1 MHNKSIISLLF
12 FINFLSNL
20 LSGIDTRNMLHDPS
34 SVTISPIFTPTYN
47 YNPNLEPHYNIEN
60 KPQFINYVY
69 SLSYSIGMKIRD
81 ISLTCMDGIYKNATH
96 QNYQFVK
103 QLIKEMLWYYRY
115 RIVGSTMIGSYSIT
129 NALLMY
135 DYHYLHHNTTWA
147 TWKKE
152 YTFENLCAI
161 SQKDLAH
168 ELLLAIGQHYYSEKN
183 PIDLTHPLIQF
194 LNAIDTEIKRIK
206 RYLNTAKI
214 IKRLR
219 LTTLFPIND
228 NKINGAHK
236 LLERA
241 LFIKH
246 IFLSWLSEYN
256 LTYNNKK

>member
-1 MHNKSIISLLF
+1 MHNKSIITLLF
-12 FINFLSNL
+12 FIHFISNPL
-20 LSGIDTRNMLHDPS
+20 FGTETRNTPHNPS
-34 SVTISPIFTPTYN
+34 SINMAPSLDYRPSIAPAC
-47 YNPNLEPHYNIEN
+47 NIEN

-69 SLSYSIGMKIRD
+69 SLSYAIGMKIRD
-81 ISLTCMDGIYKNATH
+81 ISLTCMDEIYKNATR

-129 NALLMY
+129 SILLIS
-135 DYHYLHHNTTWA
+135 DYHYLRHNTTWA

-152 YTFENLCAI
+152 CTFEDLCAI
-161 SQKDLAH
+161 SQKDLAR

-194 LNAIDTEIKRIK
+194 LNAIDTEIKTIK
-206 RYLNTAKI
+206 RYLNTAKF
-214 IKRLR
+214 IKQLH
-219 LTTLFPIND
+219 LTKLFPVND
-228 NKINGAHK
+228 NKINIALK

-256 LTYNNKK
+256 LINNKY